1 MDVRGARIL
10 RVRIAL
16 GAAPGERV
24 EVVSVQDGV
33 EGIQPGETGT
43 VLSLGET
50 GASVAFDS
58 GEQLVVD
65 PFTVHLRPVP
75 VPPAL

>member
-1 MDVRGARIL
+1 MDTRGARVL

-33 EGIQPGETGT
+33 EGIRPGERGV

-50 GASVAFDS
+50 GAGVAFDS

-65 PFTVHLRPVP
+65 PFTVQFRA
-75 VPPAL
+75 VPPL